1 MKKFSTLFYSLIIP
15 QRQKI
20 CYNKFAENYRFFDM
34 ERKMN
39 FNEGMYK
46 QNGIPMTVHCLEI
59 RHNAG
64 KPFSKDSMCHYH
76 EYIEL
81 LWGLEGETEVL
92 VSGEV
97 LSFSRGELFIINS
110 MEPHCFRAPVYSKY
124 KVIKL
129 MPQIIYNADQTASE
143 FKYILPF
150 LTAGS
155 SHPRLVK
162 ASSPYAERIEALIN
176 TVFTESE
183 ERDTG
188 FELSVKGALLN
199 LFSLLLRSWSKE
211 KLLDLSD
218 HPLPADTVQN
228 VTRAME
234 FASKN
239 LQISD
244 ERTLAEV
251 AGYSTAYFSR
261 CFSALMGMTLRSYLI
276 HLRLARAEL
285 LISEGKL
292 NLTEIAEAVGYST
305 SSHFAS
311 QFKRYKGCTPG
322 HFKKLSRK

>member
-1 MKKFSTLFYSLIIP
+1 MDFDEGI
-15 QRQKI
+15 
-20 CYNKFAENYRFFDM
+20 YR
-34 ERKMN
+34 
-39 FNEGMYK
+39 
-46 QNGIPMTVHCLEI
+46 QNGMPQTVHCLEI
-59 RHNAG
+59 RQKAG
-64 KPFSKDSMCHYH
+64 KPFSKDSRCHYH

-81 LWGLEGETEVL
+81 LWGLEGETEAL

-97 LSFSRGELFIINS
+97 SSFSEGELFIINS
-110 MEPHCFRAPVYSKY
+110 MEPHCFRAPTHSKY

-129 MPQIIYNADQTASE
+129 MPQIIYNADQSASE

-155 SHPRLVK
+155 SHPRVVK
-162 ASSPYAERIEALIN
+162 ASSPYAKRIEALVN

-188 FELSVKGALLN
+188 FELSVKGAILN

-211 KLLDLSD
+211 RLLDVSG
-218 HPLPADTVQN
+218 HPLPPDTVRN

-239 LQISD
+239 IQICD
-244 ERTLAEV
+244 ERTLADV

-261 CFSALMGMTLRSYLI
+261 CFSSLMGITLRSYLI

-285 LISEGKL
+285 LLSEGKL

-322 HFKKLSRK
+322 SFKKLTRK

>member
-1 MKKFSTLFYSLIIP
+1 
-15 QRQKI
+15 
-20 CYNKFAENYRFFDM
+20 
-34 ERKMN
+34 
-39 FNEGMYK
+39 
-46 QNGIPMTVHCLEI
+46 
-59 RHNAG
+59 
-64 KPFSKDSMCHYH
+64 
-76 EYIEL
+76 
-81 LWGLEGETEVL
+81 
-92 VSGEV
+92 
-97 LSFSRGELFIINS
+97 
-110 MEPHCFRAPVYSKY
+110 
-124 KVIKL
+124 